1 MTKTPTL
8 VTPHRA
14 TTSTVAHRSDEAF
27 NRHNCRETTFLF
39 QWNVAILVSDRT
51 EFAVAQSEERRR
63 SFELGGDV
71 VFQTTRPCRPWRAIW
86 AAPQW
91 TSCSTW
97 PTWNP
102 PCSWRHCRTWKRI
115 VMKTNRTANSSEA
128 FGRWCRKIEN
138 WPISWRPRKED
149 RNCCPTI
156 VHDNKDV
163 PQTSGLDVVI
173 PWLPSILVRQHRVN
187 ITFSLS
193 RTLKCFNIFSQF
205 NSDNARLKDALLWLI
220 NWKTWKNA

>member
-115 VMKTNRTANSSEA
+115 DQQPIAARLSGDDVGKSKT
-128 FGRWCRKIEN
+128 GRSPGDREKKIETVVQQLST
-138 WPISWRPRKED
+138 IIKTFLRPVD
-149 RNCCPTI
+149 
-156 VHDNKDV
+156 
-163 PQTSGLDVVI
+163 
-173 PWLPSILVRQHRVN
+173 W
-187 ITFSLS
+187 
-193 RTLKCFNIFSQF
+193 TL
-205 NSDNARLKDALLWLI
+205 
-220 NWKTWKNA
+220 